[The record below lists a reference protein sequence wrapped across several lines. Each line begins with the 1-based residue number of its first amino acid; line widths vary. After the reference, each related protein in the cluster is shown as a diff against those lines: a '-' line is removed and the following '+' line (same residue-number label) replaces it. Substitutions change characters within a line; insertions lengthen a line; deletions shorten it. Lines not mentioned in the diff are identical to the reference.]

1 MNVHT
6 VPGLPELSESNSD
19 LNQEVPGS
27 TGCPVQ
33 TGGRCYWPK
42 LTKSGFSQL
51 RPKIARSTQS
61 TKEVVDQFDVQF
73 CTPEN
78 AVGNSLLWQSSR
90 KTCLAVERIYYMA
103 VANMKFEL
111 VKLGIKFSFMI
122 IKMCQC
128 KRDIKLSH
136 H

>member
-1 MNVHT
+1 MNVDT

-33 TGGRCYWPK
+33 AGGRCYWPK
-42 LTKSGFSQL
+42 LTKIAFSQL

-78 AVGNSLLWQSSR
+78 ADGNSLLWQSDR
-90 KTCLAVERIYYMA
+90 KTCLAVERIRSK
-103 VANMKFEL
+103 NMLREK
-111 VKLGIKFSFMI
+111 KL
-122 IKMCQC
+122 
-128 KRDIKLSH
+128 KRQ
-136 H
+136 